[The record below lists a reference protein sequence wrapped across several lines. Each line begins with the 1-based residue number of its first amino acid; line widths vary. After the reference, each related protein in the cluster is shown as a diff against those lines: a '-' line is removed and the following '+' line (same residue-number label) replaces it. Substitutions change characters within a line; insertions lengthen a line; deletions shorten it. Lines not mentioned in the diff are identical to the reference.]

1 MDVAPDTT
9 DGPPA
14 SAARPTGG
22 GAPGADAAGHAPR
35 VEVVAGPGVREF
47 VAARGGRLYVWA
59 VEHRCCTGGL
69 TLLEADVSPAPGRQP
84 PGTVLPVEGFEL
96 RLDAAR
102 RGLPRR
108 LVLELG
114 SRGRRVRAYWNDC
127 AFVID

>member
-1 MDVAPDTT
+1 MDIAPDT
-9 DGPPA
+9 GPPTPA
-14 SAARPTGG
+14 TAT
-22 GAPGADAAGHAPR
+22 R

-69 TLLEADVSPAPGRQP
+69 TLLEADVSPRPGRRS
-84 PGTVLPVEGFEL
+84 PGALLPVEGFEV

-102 RGLPRR
+102 HGSPRR

-114 SRGRRVRAYWNDC
+114 RRGRRVRAYWNGC
-127 AFVID
+127 GFVID